1 MREPRG
7 RTVVFREPQMGIRV
21 AALCLLAALAVAGCS
36 RRHCVPEHYASKKLV
51 DLSAEPNQHAPAV
64 PDVIREVEA
73 EFRNQIAKRRP
84 ANTRP
89 YNFLALSGG
98 GMYGSFGVGVLSGWT
113 ETGERPVFD
122 VVTGIS
128 TGGLIATYAFLGP
141 QYDER
146 LRKVMIGVTRTD
158 ILRGRPLIHLPFAD
172 SLYNARPMAKLI
184 EKEITPEVLA
194 EVAAVHASGRR
205 LYIGTT
211 NIDTH
216 RLVIWDMGAI
226 ASRGT
231 CESADLFRKIVLA
244 SSSVPGVFPAV
255 RIDVEIDGVKYDE
268 LHVDGGVSDEVIFRA
283 FMVADLNRAAG
294 VNSSAAPAGSTLY
307 VVSNGKLYAD
317 PTCTPPRFTNM
328 LSQSMRSIIY
338 GKTRDELYRIY
349 LNCLETGVDFRL
361 TAVPQDMKLHT
372 TGGLGLTPPDQHRLY
387 QEGHAIG
394 AATRMMGAGWR
405 DLPPG
410 TDSSER
416 VLPRTGTRFISP

>member
-1 MREPRG
+1 
-7 RTVVFREPQMGIRV
+7 MGTRI
-21 AALCLLAALAVAGCS
+21 AAFLVLAALAAPGCS
-36 RRHCVPEHYASKKLV
+36 RRQCVPEHHVSNRLV
-51 DLSAEPNQHAPAV
+51 DLSDAPNRHAPTD

-73 EFRNQIAKRRP
+73 EYRKQVAKRRP
-84 ANTRP
+84 AGARA

-98 GMYGSFGVGVLSGWT
+98 GMYGSFGVGVLSGWA
-113 ETGERPVFD
+113 ETDERPVFD

-128 TGGLIATYAFLGP
+128 TGGLIATFAFLGP

-146 LRKVMIGVTRTD
+146 LRTNMIGVTRAD
-158 ILRGRPLIHLPFAD
+158 ILRGRPAIHLPFAD
-172 SLYNARPMAKLI
+172 SLYTARPLAKSI
-184 EKEITPEVLA
+184 ERELTTQVLA
-194 EVAAVHASGRR
+194 EVAAAHASGRR

-231 CESADLFRKIVLA
+231 PESEELFRNIVLA
-244 SSSVPGVFPAV
+244 SSSVPGMFPAV
-255 RIDVEIDGVKYDE
+255 RIEVEIDGVKYEE
-268 LHVDGGVSDEVIFRA
+268 LHVDGGVSDEVIFRS

-294 VNSSAAPAGSTLY
+294 VNLSAAPAGSTLY

-317 PTCTPPRFTNM
+317 PTCTRPRFTNM
-328 LSQSMRSIIY
+328 LAQSMRSIVY

-349 LNCLETGVDFRL
+349 LNCLETGVEFRL
-361 TAVPQDMKLHT
+361 TAVPQEMRLNA
-372 TGGLGLTPPDQHRLY
+372 TGGLGLTPEDQHRLY

-394 AATRMMGAGWR
+394 AATRRMGEGWR

-410 TDSSER
+410 TDAAER
-416 VLPRTGTRFISP
+416 VLPRTGTRFASP